1 MPDVLI
7 VDVLLS
13 HGPMVFALRL
23 LKCYQ
28 ELINIELLDRQ
39 LCGDGVGVG
48 WVIGLGL
55 EIGLGLGLG
64 LGV

>member
-13 HGPMVFALRL
+13 HGPMVFTLRL

-64 LGV
+64 V

>member
-13 HGPMVFALRL
+13 HGPRVFALRL

-48 WVIGLGL
+48 WVIGLVL

-64 LGV
+64 V